1 MTYWGYHA
9 TFDCKSCDMATISD
23 KEHMK
28 NFIKELVEKIDMEAY
43 GDPVIE
49 HFATHDPDKAGISFF
64 QMIQTSNISGHLVDI
79 NGDAYIDI
87 FSCKEYNVVEAKS
100 IIEKYFKPKAIRQN
114 FITRQA

>member
-23 KEHMK
+23 KEHIK

-100 IIEKYFKPKAIRQN
+100 IIEKYFKPKDIRQN